1 MKRPIAMRC
10 TQEQF
15 DSIKDRIKFD
25 TYNVDSFETY
35 PYLTN
40 NLYDCV
46 GKIGNTLEKDIYDR
60 EIHETF
66 NADIFLE
73 ACVVE
78 VAKTWKASE
87 MQFKDSDCNEWIDCI
102 GDRKYRLKPQPNYDK
117 EIEALQ
123 QKAKEN
129 GMKVIIKFEKL

>member
-1 MKRPIAMRC
+1 
-10 TQEQF
+10 
-15 DSIKDRIKFD
+15 
-25 TYNVDSFETY
+25 
-35 PYLTN
+35 
-40 NLYDCV
+40 
-46 GKIGNTLEKDIYDR
+46 
-60 EIHETF
+60 
-66 NADIFLE
+66 
-73 ACVVE
+73 
-78 VAKTWKASE
+78 